1 MKCMHGLNQLKAIQD
16 DHNQSSLSYC
26 WGVTFL
32 GPWYSCQWRDGEEK
46 KPDWAGWMRMERN
59 FFQSDRAQEAW
70 TTVYIKCYI
79 HEWGLN
85 CDKVSGLG
93 TLGSKINLILVRS
106 WGMRVVRKIGCMK
119 WTISLFKILHILWE
133 KWACKPS
140 GPGDF

>member
-1 MKCMHGLNQLKAIQD
+1 MARRRG
-16 DHNQSSLSYC
+16 
-26 WGVTFL
+26 
-32 GPWYSCQWRDGEEK
+32 K

-93 TLGSKINLILVRS
+93 TLGIKISLILVRS
-106 WGMRVVRKIGCMK
+106 
-119 WTISLFKILHILWE
+119 
-133 KWACKPS
+133 
-140 GPGDF
+140 